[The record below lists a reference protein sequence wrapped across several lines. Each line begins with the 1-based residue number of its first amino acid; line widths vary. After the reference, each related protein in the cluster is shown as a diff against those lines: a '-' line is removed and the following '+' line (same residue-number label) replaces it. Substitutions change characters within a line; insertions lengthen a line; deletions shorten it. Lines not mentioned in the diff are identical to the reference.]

1 MNDTAEKI
9 LSSQEVIDY
18 LLENPDFFLENQGLF
33 TKINFPH
40 ESSGAISLIERQV
53 QVLRQDQKASK
64 ETVAELAANAAANHD
79 LLKKMQ
85 LLTLDLMKALD
96 AAELLTILDSQMR
109 GQFGL
114 DQIQILMPAEGSEL
128 DLPFTQYLDSSALAK
143 MNADIINLNVYVG
156 RIPTTLTEYFSK
168 ESLKECGSIALI
180 KIEVSKSCSYL
191 LLGSSDESRFQSDM
205 ATDFIEFVG
214 GALSRLLSIPS
225 SASTKSTP
233 STGQSQ

>member
-96 AAELLTILDSQMR
+96 ASELLTILDSQMR

>member
-79 LLKKMQ
+79 LL
-85 LLTLDLMKALD
+85 
-96 AAELLTILDSQMR
+96 S
-109 GQFGL
+109 
-114 DQIQILMPAEGSEL
+114 
-128 DLPFTQYLDSSALAK
+128 
-143 MNADIINLNVYVG
+143 
-156 RIPTTLTEYFSK
+156 FSL
-168 ESLKECGSIALI
+168 SSIAKCAASLVWI
-180 KIEVSKSCSYL
+180 KFKYLCLQKAVS
-191 LLGSSDESRFQSDM
+191 
-205 ATDFIEFVG
+205 
-214 GALSRLLSIPS
+214 
-225 SASTKSTP
+225 
-233 STGQSQ
+233 